1 MRRLSHAI
9 LGWIGIALVSASC
22 FPVQPRLHVQP
33 RPVPS
38 RLFEVSRPSAVAG
51 PQTRPSPLTTMP
63 TVLEAAAPHRAVL
76 DRYCVSCHNERLRTA
91 GLALDTANIEQVA
104 EGAEVWEKVATK
116 LRTGGMPP
124 LGRPRPDPQTY
135 DRFASWLETQL
146 DRGYAT
152 RPDPGRTETF
162 HRLNR
167 AEYRNAI
174 RDLLALDVE
183 VSALLPGDDIDEH
196 GFDNMA
202 DVLTLSPALMER
214 YVSAARKIGRL
225 AVGRSPLV
233 PTVETYK
240 VPILLVQDDRMSDD
254 LPFGSRGGIAI
265 RHHFPVDGEY
275 DLKIRLHRNYVD
287 YVRGLGTRHELDVR
301 IDGVLVKRFAVGGD
315 QPPGKRPPASYAGN
329 IFGDPEWE
337 EYALFA
343 DADLKVRFHAQAGPR
358 VVGVS
363 FVRQFAEPDGV
374 LQPRQTV
381 FALAVN
387 DLRDG
392 LAAVEYV
399 AIGGPYRIDGP
410 GETPSRRAV
419 FVCRPADRGGEEPCA
434 REILSTLARRAYRR
448 GVTNADIDTLLEFYE
463 AGHREG
469 SFDAGIQSALE
480 RVLIAPDFLFRIER
494 DPTDIAPATA
504 YRLSD
509 NEIASRLSF
518 FLWSSVPDEELLD
531 LAARGRLDDPAVLEQ
546 QTRRM
551 LADPRSKA
559 LVDNFAGQ
567 WLYLRNLRGVVPDP
581 VVFPE
586 FDENLRDAFRQETEL
601 FLESLLR
608 EDRSV
613 LDLLGADYTFVN
625 ERLARHYGIPGVY
638 GSHFRRVAL
647 EAEQAERRG
656 GIFGHGSLLTVTS
669 YPNRTSP
676 VLRGK
681 WVLTNILGTP
691 PPPPPPD
698 IPDLPERGEGGTR
711 ATVRDRLQQ
720 HRENP
725 ACAVCHAPMD
735 PLGLALENYDAIGRW
750 RTTGEADLP
759 IDASGILPDGT
770 EFHGPAGL
778 RTLVLERPDQFVS
791 TLTEKLLSYALG
803 RGPEYFD
810 RPVIRAIVRDA
821 ASESHR
827 WSAIIVG
834 IVKST
839 PFRMRRS
846 AS

>member
-1 MRRLSHAI
+1 MRRRSHAM
-9 LGWIGIALVSASC
+9 LGWLGVALLSASC
-22 FPVQPRLHVQP
+22 FPVEPRLHVQT
-33 RPVPS
+33 RP
-38 RLFEVSRPSAVAG
+38 LEASRPAAAAG
-51 PQTRPSPLTTMP
+51 PQTQPSPSAVSP
-63 TVLEAAAPHRAVL
+63 GAAPHRAVL
-76 DRYCVSCHNERLRTA
+76 DRYCVTCHNERLLTA

-104 EGAEVWEKVATK
+104 EGAAVWEKVVTK
-116 LRTGGMPP
+116 LRTGAMPP
-124 LGRPRPDPQTY
+124 VGRPRPDPETY
-135 DRFASWLETQL
+135 DTVASWLETQL
-146 DRGYAT
+146 DRAYAT

-167 AEYRNAI
+167 AEYQNAV
-174 RDLLALDVE
+174 RDLLALDVD
-183 VSALLPGDDIDEH
+183 VRTLLPGDDVDEH

-233 PTVETYK
+233 PTVETYT
-240 VPILLVQDDRMSDD
+240 VPILMLQDDRMSDD

-265 RHHFPVDGEY
+265 HHHFPVDGDY
-275 DLKIRLHRNYVD
+275 DLQIRLHRNYVD
-287 YVRGLGTRHELDVR
+287 YVRGLGTRQELDVR
-301 IDGVLVKRFAVGGD
+301 LDGVLVKRFAFGGD
-315 QPPGKRPPASYAGN
+315 QPLVTRPPASYAGN

-343 DADLKVRFHAQAGPR
+343 DADLEVRFPAQAGPR

-363 FVRQFAEPDGV
+363 FVRKLAEPDGV
-374 LQPRQTV
+374 LQPRQTA

-392 LAAVEYV
+392 YASVDQV
-399 AIGGPYRIDGP
+399 AIGGPYTIDGP
-410 GETPSRRAV
+410 GDTPSRRAV
-419 FVCRPADRGGEEPCA
+419 FRCRPTDRVDEAPCA
-434 REILSTLARRAYRR
+434 REILSALARRAYRR
-448 GVTNADIDTLLEFYE
+448 PVTDADIDTLLAFYD
-463 AGHREG
+463 AGRAEG
-469 SFDAGIQSALE
+469 SFDAGIQLALE
-480 RVLIAPDFLFRIER
+480 RLLIAPDFLFRIER
-494 DPTDIAPATA
+494 DPTDVGPATA
-504 YRLSD
+504 YRLTD
-509 NEIASRLSF
+509 IEIASRLSF
-518 FLWSSVPDEELLD
+518 FLWSSGPDDELLD
-531 LAARGRLDDPAVLEQ
+531 LAERGELDDPTVLEQ

-551 LADPRSKA
+551 LRDPRSKA

-567 WLYLRNLRGVVPDP
+567 WLYLRALKGVVPDANA
-581 VVFPE
+581 FPE
-586 FDENLRDAFRQETEL
+586 FDENLREAFQRETEL
-601 FLESLLR
+601 FLESQFR

-613 LDLLGADYTFVN
+613 LDVLGADYTFVN
-625 ERLARHYGIPGVY
+625 ERLAAHYGIGGVY

-647 EAEQAERRG
+647 VGEQAGRRG

-681 WVLTNILGTP
+681 WVLTNMLGTP

-698 IPDLPERGEGGTR
+698 VPDLPERGDGGR
-711 ATVRDRLQQ
+711 PATVRDRLQQ

-735 PLGLALENYDAIGRW
+735 PLGLSLENYDAIGAW

-759 IDASGILPDGT
+759 IDASGALPDGT
-770 EFHGPAGL
+770 QFHGPAGL
-778 RTLVLERPDQFVS
+778 RTVVLERQDQFVD
-791 TLTEKLLSYALG
+791 TVTEKLLSYALG
-803 RGPEYFD
+803 RGPEHVD
-810 RPVIRAIVRDA
+810 RPVIRRIARDA
-821 ASESHR
+821 ASDNYR
-827 WSAIIVG
+827 WSSIIVG